1 MASDNIF
8 SGLKVV
14 DLASFIAGP
23 RRRSDLVRLRR
34 RRHQSGAAR
43 RRPLENTGTR
53 SRRSRKRK
61 MPIPGIWPT
70 ATSAA

>member
-23 RRRSDLVRLRR
+23 GTVLRF
-34 RRHQSGAAR
+34 SLPG
-43 RRPLENTGTR
+43 TGNELTN
-53 SRRSRKRK
+53 SRRSAPDQLVSDVRSSELQANRRL
-61 MPIPGIWPT
+61 T
-70 ATSAA
+70 RL